1 LGTVETPTFRARSD
15 ETFAP
20 TLVSIGSGGAAARS
34 ALLSHVAAPAPER
47 RREFVANA
55 SLVEREDL
63 TPSVARFI
71 VAADV
76 PIPQFEPGQ
85 YFSLGL
91 PTGGGMLLR
100 PYSTASP
107 RGARD
112 ALEFLVRRVPG
123 GAFTPTLWNAAVGD
137 RLWIGPPKGLF
148 RLTPN
153 DPRTHLFVSSGTGIA
168 PFISMLDELLQRREI
183 GDDGAQPE
191 AQSGPQVVVAHGVS
205 YAAELAYRDRL
216 ERDASANPRLAY
228 VPTISR
234 PAAPENAGWVGRTGR
249 VESILADLCAQL
261 LLDPASTVA
270 YLCGNPEMI
279 AASRETLR
287 RLGFPA
293 GAVVHE
299 NYWAA
304 PGA

>member
-1 LGTVETPTFRARSD
+1 METPTLRARSN
-15 ETFAP
+15 TNHGSAP
-20 TLVSIGSGGAAARS
+20 VFIGSTRAAAGS
-34 ALLSHVAAPAPER
+34 ALLPRVAAPAPER

-55 SLVEREDL
+55 SLVDREDL
-63 TPSVARFI
+63 TESVARFI
-71 VAADV
+71 VAPDV

-100 PYSTASP
+100 PYSTSSP

-112 ALEFLVRRVPG
+112 VLEFLVRRVPA
-123 GAFTPTLWNAAVGD
+123 GAFTPALWSVNAGD

-148 RLTPN
+148 RLKPG
-153 DPRTHLFVSSGTGIA
+153 DMRTHLLVSSGTGIA
-168 PFISMLDELLQRREI
+168 PFISMLDDLLGPGEV
-183 GDDGAQPE
+183 GDDHRQPE
-191 AQSGPQVVVAHGVS
+191 AQSGPHVVVAHGVS

-216 ERDASANPRLAY
+216 ERDASANRRLTY

-234 PAAPENAGWVGRTGR
+234 PAAKGDDGWSGRTGR
-249 VESILADLCAQL
+249 VESILADVCRELQ
-261 LLDPASTVA
+261 LDPANTIA
-270 YLCGNPEMI
+270 YLCGNPDMI
-279 AASRETLR
+279 AGSRETLCG
-287 RLGFPA
+287 LGFPA
-293 GAVVHE
+293 DAIVHE